1 MQFAGTSIAFTGS
14 MPTNSLSQSITVSID
29 GGTPD
34 NTSCTSSS
42 YLQWYQS
49 PTLSEGT
56 HIIKVDNLNETSL
69 DYATIAVGENTPLSR
84 KKVIVDNDD
93 LEAVHYFGSWIRTE
107 EGFFPGGN
115 MLAGLPFRGS
125 THRRATPGDTI
136 TFRFSG

>member
-1 MQFAGTSIAFTGS
+1 

>member
-1 MQFAGTSIAFTGS
+1 

-93 LEAVHYFGSWIRTE
+93 LRKKVIVDNDDLEAVHYFGSWIRTE